1 MSKSRFSYKDYCEGK
16 SITDQ
21 EVKENDPTF
30 MKGVLRESEYDIRML
45 YFAGNGVL
53 LDAGFIKFLIKECF
67 SQLDAIKPYIDNYFN
82 ESTDELSKV
91 EIRMILEEKKRQK
104 YKLDK
109 DYKDYRDNNQE
120 FVKSFLENNK
130 SDGFFAFSEALKQYA
145 NYEGILNYL
154 ADDFVKSIFYKNLGC
169 RLEVFLHSQNMD
181 KSTFSMENSLDF
193 VVSII
198 ASYDEALAEYVKS
211 HEKVVHSLRRSMNAY
226 YESWD
231 SYERDQEIY
240 GNQKRINKALK

>member
-1 MSKSRFSYKDYCEGK
+1 MSKSRFSYKDYCDGYT
-16 SITDQ
+16 ITNQ
-21 EVKENDPTF
+21 EVKENDPIF
-30 MKGVLRESEYDIRML
+30 MMGVLRKSKYDVKML
-45 YFAGNGVL
+45 NFAGNDVF
-53 LDAGFIKFLIKECF
+53 LDANFIKFLIKNCF
-67 SQLDAIKPYIDNYFN
+67 SKLDYIKPYIDKFFA

-104 YKLDK
+104 YKIDK

-154 ADDFVKSIFYKNLGC
+154 ADDFVKFIFYENLGC
-169 RLEVFLHSQNMD
+169 RLEDFLHLQNMD

-198 ASYDEALAEYVKS
+198 ASYDEALAGYVKS
-211 HEKVVHSLRRSMNAY
+211 HEKVVHALRRSMNAY